1 MKSVVKIGTH
11 YVVKGMNINEYAF
24 LVGIFNEV
32 KDYDMLTE
40 ALILLCEAQ
49 GGCDPL
55 WNFPLDE
62 MQNGT
67 IEVTED
73 YECFYVELFDGKEPR
88 YFETL
93 IPITQIEE
101 VL

>member
-1 MKSVVKIGTH
+1 MKSIVKIQNH
-11 YVVKGMNINEYAF
+11 YVVKGMSVNEYAH

-32 KDYDMLTE
+32 KDYNMLTE

-62 MQNGT
+62 MQDNT
-67 IEVTED
+67 IED
-73 YECFYVELFDGKEPR
+73 QGYFYVELFDGEEPR

-93 IPITQIEE
+93 ITIDKIKE

>member
-1 MKSVVKIGTH
+1 MKEIVKIGAH
-11 YVVKGMNINEYAF
+11 YVVKGMSVNEYAH

-32 KDYDMLTE
+32 KDYNMLTE
-40 ALILLCEAQ
+40 ALILLCEVQ

-55 WNFPLDE
+55 WDFPLDE
-62 MQNGT
+62 MQDST
-67 IEVTED
+67 IED
-73 YECFYVELFDGKEPR
+73 QGYFYVELFDGEEPR

>member
-1 MKSVVKIGTH
+1 MKSIIKIGTH
-11 YVVKGMNINEYAF
+11 YVVKGMSINEYAF
-24 LVGIFNEV
+24 LVGIFNKI
-32 KDYDMLTE
+32 KDYSMLKE

-55 WNFPLDE
+55 WDFPLNE
-62 MQNGT
+62 MQDST
-67 IEVTED
+67 IEAIED
-73 YECFYVELFDGKEPR
+73 YECFYVELFDGEEPR